1 MNIDY
6 FYNADG
12 RVACQN
18 RNGLTFYLEGQPPLK
33 PEYGERRDYPTYPG
47 DRRAAEGRHS

>member
-6 FYNADG
+6 FYHSDG

-18 RNGLTFYLEGQPPLK
+18 RRGLTFYLEGQPPTK
-33 PEYGERRDYPTYPG
+33 PDAEVERRYPTFPG
-47 DRRAAEGRHS
+47 DRRAPEGRRA